1 MSKLSQVIAVE
12 KGIKT
17 KAQAEV
23 DVIYKAVQK
32 PALFEGATKVYKKK
46 AEDDEDVPG
55 QKQHVQLKAKD
66 ALRDIADRWRGLF
79 DVTAQK
85 DYANCVANANVVV
98 DGAIV
103 LASVPVTYLLFL
115 EKQLTDLY
123 TIVSKFPTLDPAEQW
138 QYDEAGSVYFTEP
151 VLTTRTKK
159 VNKPIVLYPATEKHP
174 AQTQLV
180 VEDVSV
186 GTWETRRFSGALPVD
201 ERRKLLDKIE
211 RLQHAVKSAREAANT
226 VDAPT
231 QEVGSKIFGWIFQP

>member
-1 MSKLSQVIAVE
+1 MNQQKLNQVIAVE

-66 ALRDIADRWRGLF
+66 ALRDIAARWRGLF

-85 DYANCVANANVVV
+85 DYANCVAKANVVV
-98 DGAIV
+98 GNETV
-103 LASVPVTYLLFL
+103 LEQVPVTYLLFL

-123 TIVSKFPTLDPAEQW
+123 TITSNFPTLDPA
-138 QYDEAGSVYFTEP
+138 
-151 VLTTRTKK
+151 
-159 VNKPIVLYPATEKHP
+159 
-174 AQTQLV
+174 
-180 VEDVSV
+180 
-186 GTWETRRFSGALPVD
+186 
-201 ERRKLLDKIE
+201 
-211 RLQHAVKSAREAANT
+211 
-226 VDAPT
+226 
-231 QEVGSKIFGWIFQP
+231 